1 MSELRSS
8 VESEIKTSVY
18 YAKMHI
24 SIIIKNPRSM
34 RQHWTKKA
42 KLTYGQLHF
51 FGYFQQIACKSIDF
65 YHKRAYNINT
75 VTVNRKNVQ
84 YTLGSSSPTIRGFT
98 RPGILYKRSSS
109 NNWRTGA
116 FFMSETY

>member
-34 RQHWTKKA
+34 RQHRTKKA

-98 RPGILYKRSSS
+98 RPRVFFLKASEKYGQTISEYYSS
-109 NNWRTGA
+109 
-116 FFMSETY
+116 